1 MGFVGGE
8 GRWIPTSPRPFLVQ
22 GDTHRAGGLFLVAGY
37 SPLSLDIHP
46 SHVIESPN
54 STAFEIVSI
63 PANATE
69 APSIVKV
76 WQQTKANA
84 PTFAAIWGLI
94 LITTLIDTVFSGSL
108 HFVSLHLLE
117 ENIGAYS
124 DLQADAIASFIST
137 VGSLPTTILV
147 NLASILMMAVAA
159 IYYTTDRC
167 PHPGEIVGI
176 LSHKPLRYLL
186 AGFQFVI
193 VGAIGF
199 LLCVIPGIL
208 VFLASPLYVHYV
220 FTTNLN
226 LITCLSKALKGM
238 FQNSGFGSFLGVSLL
253 CGLAVSVATLAC
265 IFPVLAVLPMTA
277 LYMQNYIH
285 HKGLVRAR
293 ELA

>member
-1 MGFVGGE
+1 M
-8 GRWIPTSPRPFLVQ
+8 
-22 GDTHRAGGLFLVAGY
+22 
-37 SPLSLDIHP
+37 
-46 SHVIESPN
+46 
-54 STAFEIVSI
+54 SI

-69 APSIVKV
+69 APTFTKV
-76 WQQTKANA
+76 WQQVRHNA

-94 LITTLIDTVFSGSL
+94 LITALIDTVFSISL
-108 HFVSLHLLE
+108 HFVSLHYLLE
-117 ENIGAYS
+117 GNIGAYS
-124 DLQADAIASFIST
+124 NLQADAIASFIST
-137 VGSLPTTILV
+137 VGSLPTTILA

-193 VGAIGF
+193 VGTIG
-199 LLCVIPGIL
+199 LLLGVIPGIL

-238 FQNSGFGSFLGVSLL
+238 FQNLGSYFVVSLL
-253 CGLAVSVATLAC
+253 CFLAVIGSTVLC
-265 IFPVLAVLPMTA
+265 IFPVLAMLPMTA

-285 HKGLVRAR
+285 HKGLVGAR